1 MIEFEVH
8 VVEAVDVEGQAE
20 VVLQVM
26 VAELVEAVDVEVL
39 VVLEVMVV
47 GSFSL

>member
-1 MIEFEVH
+1 M
-8 VVEAVDVEGQAE
+8 

-26 VAELVEAVDVEVL
+26 VAELVEAVDVEVF

-47 GSFSL
+47 SEFSFS